1 MYLFTK
7 IFVIFFFLM
16 IRRPPRSTRTD
27 TLFPYTTLFRSA
39 GEAGAG
45 SRQHHEPGQDPAGLA
60 AAGERPR
67 QSRRAPQRRRGQRS
81 RSGTPTARGGIAEG
95 SAAARDSV
103 WPAASP
109 GLPSQVPPL
118 AYYFL
123 LPQPSSAPC
132 FVPYPLPPA
141 LEHH

>member
-45 SRQHHEPGQDPAGLA
+45 SRQYHEPGQDPAGLA

-67 QSRRAPQRRRGQRS
+67 RRRRAQCRRARRRRA
-81 RSGTPTARGGIAEG
+81 GTATARGGIAERR
-95 SAAARDSV
+95 AAARDSAK
-103 WPAASP
+103 PAAKP
-109 GLPSQVPPL
+109 GRPSQVPPR
-118 AYYFL
+118 A
-123 LPQPSSAPC
+123 
-132 FVPYPLPPA
+132 
-141 LEHH
+141 